1 MTYAWHIR
9 KRRLEDIFILPFVV
23 FGRMKAR
30 STPLKKAYDAF
41 LFFPFHHTG
50 GAEKV
55 HAQIA
60 MALRDK
66 SCLVIFTRRSHD
78 EGFRSLFL
86 AAGHDVIDISAY
98 TDDKLRYWR
107 NLVWRGVASA
117 HINGQAGATVV
128 FNGQCNFAY
137 KCSPWIDPSVP
148 QYELIHSFNSFSLI
162 RIPFLAFYRRTVMIS
177 RKAMED
183 HRRQYAD
190 KGMPENAWS
199 RVTYIRNG
207 VQTPDDATARDT
219 AGRALSVLYAGRG
232 TEEKRVHLVARIAR
246 ACREKG
252 FAADFVLMGDVS
264 AGLAGESMQGLDLR
278 GNVTDPDEVD
288 RTYRQADVLILTSS
302 EEGFPM
308 VVMEA
313 MARGCIILST
323 PVGELPE
330 HIRAGVSGFLF
341 SSVTDETAIVEEA
354 CGHLARLQL
363 EAALCRRMSEHN
375 ISYAREHFGMEAFR
389 ASYRA
394 LLFPENGKV

>member
-1 MTYAWHIR
+1 MTYSWYIR
-9 KRRLEDIFILPFVV
+9 KRKLEDILILPFVI
-23 FGRMKAR
+23 FGRRKAQR
-30 STPLKKAYDAF
+30 IPLKKSYDAF

-66 SCLVIFTRRSHD
+66 RCLIIFTRRSHD

-117 HINGQAGATVV
+117 HINRQSGPTVV

-137 KCSPWIDPSVP
+137 KCAPWIDPAVP

-162 RIPFLAFYRRTVMIS
+162 RIPFLPFYRRTVMIS

-183 HRRQYAD
+183 HRRQYAE
-190 KGMPENAWS
+190 KGFPEYAWE

-207 VQTPDDATARDT
+207 VETPDDATPRDT
-219 AGRALSVLYAGRG
+219 AGRPLRVLYAGRG
-232 TEEKRVHLVARIAR
+232 TAEKRVHLVARIA
-246 ACREKG
+246 ASCHEKG
-252 FAADFVLMGDVS
+252 MDAQFVMMGDVS
-264 AGLAGESMQGLDLR
+264 AGLAGQPTEGLELM
-278 GNVTDPDEVD
+278 GNVTDPAQVD
-288 RTYRQADVLILTSS
+288 RAYRQADVLLLTSS

-330 HIRAGVSGFLF
+330 HIHAGLSGYLFGSVS
-341 SSVTDETAIVEEA
+341 DEDAIVEEA
-354 CGHLARLQL
+354 CGRIAGLGGDSD
-363 EAALCRRMSEHN
+363 LCRRISEHN
-375 ISYAREHFGMEAFR
+375 IGYARAHFGMEAFR

-394 LLFPENGKV
+394 LLFPENAEA